1 MPICAVCSD
10 IAAWNC
16 AKSASAQSHNGE
28 RLATLQPFA
37 GRQIPIMN
45 RQTPHQSLERT
56 ATLRTFTFQM
66 IKTVSVKAKPRLGGG
81 R

>member
-1 MPICAVCSD
+1 VV
-10 IAAWNC
+10 
-16 AKSASAQSHNGE
+16 NG
-28 RLATLQPFA
+28 LAILQPFA

-45 RQTPHQSLERT
+45 RQTPDQTLERT

-66 IKTVSVKAKPRLGGG
+66 IKTVSIEAEPRLGGG

>member
-1 MPICAVCSD
+1 MVNGLPLCSLG
-10 IAAWNC
+10 
-16 AKSASAQSHNGE
+16 S
-28 RLATLQPFA
+28 
-37 GRQIPIMN
+37 RQIPIMN
-45 RQTPHQSLERT
+45 RQTPHQTLERT